1 MQQRTIAEPRISL
14 SDMSI
19 DEMNTIF
26 AALEELPHKRV
37 SGLIGKMIKQVNDQ
51 LAPPRSALD
60 LNGGAVG
67 SGDQTEIPPGANGGI
82 AAGLSDPE

>member
-1 MQQRTIAEPRISL
+1 MQPQPIAQPRITL

-37 SGLIGKMIKQVNDQ
+37 SGLIGKLIHQVNSQ
-51 LAPPRSALD
+51 LNPAPQPAAAVTPEAAPAD
-60 LNGGAVG
+60 GA
-67 SGDQTEIPPGANGGI
+67 P